1 MEQAIIWDCE
11 FLTSEGAPSRFWCG
25 PRDPDQILVQLGAV
39 RLDLNGN
46 YDIGAR
52 FSQIVVPRDR
62 LGEVCAL
69 DSYFTRLTGITQE
82 KVAQEG
88 LELAEAL
95 SAFDGFSG
103 GAPFW
108 AWGRDEYQALAI
120 SCYLA
125 GIPAP
130 IPATRFGNAPVLLL
144 KAGIA
149 HDEIVTLRS
158 PNLAAHFG
166 VEREG
171 GAAHNAVDDAHSV
184 ALALQHLLRK
194 GCLHADDFI
203 PY

>member
-25 PRDPDQILVQLGAV
+25 PHDPDQILVQLGAV

-52 FSQIVVPRDR
+52 FTQIVVPRDR

-69 DSYFTRLTGITQE
+69 DAYFTKLTGITQE
-82 KVAQEG
+82 RVAQEG
-88 LELAEAL
+88 LELSEAL
-95 SAFDGFSG
+95 AAFDGFSG
-103 GAPFW
+103 DAPFW

-144 KAGIA
+144 NAGLA
-149 HDEIVTLRS
+149 HDEIITLRS

-166 VEREG
+166 VARKG
-171 GAAHNAVDDAHSV
+171 GTAHNAVDDAHSV
-184 ALALQHLLRK
+184 ALALQHLLRE
-194 GCLHADDFI
+194 GRLHADDFA